1 MKTQLFSPYT
11 IGQMQLRNRI
21 SVPPMCQYQAI
32 DGKATT
38 WHKVHYGKLAGSG
51 AGLVCIEA
59 TAVTPDGRITGSDL
73 GLWSDELAGY
83 FAEIVQ
89 TMKAIDPTTKV
100 AVQISH
106 AGRKASERAPW
117 LGGHLLAEEGGWEPV
132 APSAVSAGGDAPTPR
147 EMLPGGIEAT
157 IQAFAN
163 AAERAQ
169 RAGVDAIEIHMAHG
183 YLLHQFLS
191 PISNLRID
199 EWGGSFENRTRLPLA
214 VFDAMKKAAPNV
226 EIGVRVSA
234 TDWIEGGWNLKE
246 TLELVESLKERGCA
260 FVDVSTGGLHGSQKI
275 NVSYGYQLPFARAV
289 RLQTGVPTIACG
301 LIKDARQAES
311 VLVEGT
317 ADLVDVGRQ
326 MLLNPHWGWQAALEL
341 GEKVDFP
348 PSYIRGMHR

>member
-73 GLWSDELAGY
+73 GLWSDELTGY

-191 PISNLRID
+191 PISNLRTD
-199 EWGGSFENRTRLPLA
+199 EWGGSFE
-214 VFDAMKKAAPNV
+214 
-226 EIGVRVSA
+226 I
-234 TDWIEGGWNLKE
+234 
-246 TLELVESLKERGCA
+246 
-260 FVDVSTGGLHGSQKI
+260 
-275 NVSYGYQLPFARAV
+275 
-289 RLQTGVPTIACG
+289 VPVCRW
-301 LIKDARQAES
+301 L
-311 VLVEGT
+311 
-317 ADLVDVGRQ
+317 
-326 MLLNPHWGWQAALEL
+326 
-341 GEKVDFP
+341 F
-348 PSYIRGMHR
+348 

>member
-191 PISNLRID
+191 PISNLRTD
-199 EWGGSFENRTRLPLA
+199 EWGGSFGNRIRLPLA
-214 VFDAMKKAAPNV
+214 VFDAMKKAASNV

-246 TLELVESLKERGCA
+246 TW
-260 FVDVSTGGLHGSQKI
+260 T
-275 NVSYGYQLPFARAV
+275 
-289 RLQTGVPTIACG
+289 
-301 LIKDARQAES
+301 
-311 VLVEGT
+311 
-317 ADLVDVGRQ
+317 
-326 MLLNPHWGWQAALEL
+326 
-341 GEKVDFP
+341 
-348 PSYIRGMHR
+348 

>member
-83 FAEIVQ
+83 FAE
-89 TMKAIDPTTKV
+89 
-100 AVQISH
+100 
-106 AGRKASERAPW
+106 ASERAPW

-169 RAGVDAIEIHMAHG
+169 RAGVDATEIHMAHG

-191 PISNLRID
+191 PISNLRTD

-246 TLELVESLKERGCA
+246 TIELVEILKERGCA
-260 FVDVSTGGLHGSQKI
+260 FVDVSTGGLHSSQKI

-348 PSYIRGMHR
+348 PSYVRGMHR

>member
-51 AGLVCIEA
+51 
-59 TAVTPDGRITGSDL
+59 
-73 GLWSDELAGY
+73 
-83 FAEIVQ
+83 
-89 TMKAIDPTTKV
+89 
-100 AVQISH
+100 

-191 PISNLRID
+191 PISNLRTD

-246 TLELVESLKERGCA
+246 TIELVEILKERGCA
-260 FVDVSTGGLHGSQKI
+260 FVDVSTGGLHSSQKI

-348 PSYIRGMHR
+348 PSYVRGMHR

>member
-32 DGKATT
+32 DGEATT

-147 EMLPGGIEAT
+147 EMLPGGI
-157 IQAFAN
+157 
-163 AAERAQ
+163 
-169 RAGVDAIEIHMAHG
+169 
-183 YLLHQFLS
+183 
-191 PISNLRID
+191 
-199 EWGGSFENRTRLPLA
+199 
-214 VFDAMKKAAPNV
+214 
-226 EIGVRVSA
+226 
-234 TDWIEGGWNLKE
+234 
-246 TLELVESLKERGCA
+246 
-260 FVDVSTGGLHGSQKI
+260 
-275 NVSYGYQLPFARAV
+275 
-289 RLQTGVPTIACG
+289 
-301 LIKDARQAES
+301 
-311 VLVEGT
+311 
-317 ADLVDVGRQ
+317 
-326 MLLNPHWGWQAALEL
+326 
-341 GEKVDFP
+341 
-348 PSYIRGMHR
+348 

>member
-1 MKTQLFSPYT
+1 MKTQLFSPYK

-51 AGLVCIEA
+51 AGFVCIEA
-59 TAVTPDGRITGSDL
+59 TAVTPDGRISGSDL

-89 TMKAIDPTTKV
+89 TMKAIDPSTKV
-100 AVQISH
+100 AVQINH

-191 PISNLRID
+191 PISNLRTD
-199 EWGGSFENRTRLPLA
+199 EWGGSFENRSRLPLA

-246 TLELVESLKERGCA
+246 TLELVEILKERGCA
-260 FVDVSTGGLHGSQKI
+260 FVDVSTGGLHSSQKI
-275 NVSYGYQLPFARAV
+275 KVSY
-289 RLQTGVPTIACG
+289 
-301 LIKDARQAES
+301 
-311 VLVEGT
+311 
-317 ADLVDVGRQ
+317 
-326 MLLNPHWGWQAALEL
+326 
-341 GEKVDFP
+341 
-348 PSYIRGMHR
+348 

>member
-1 MKTQLFSPYT
+1 MKTQLFSPYK

-51 AGLVCIEA
+51 AGFVCIEA
-59 TAVTPDGRITGSDL
+59 TAVTPDGRISSSDL
-73 GLWSDELAGY
+73 VLWSVVLAGY

-89 TMKAIDPTTKV
+89 TMKAIDPSTKV
-100 AVQISH
+100 AVQINH

-147 EMLPGGIEAT
+147 EMLPAGIEAT

-191 PISNLRID
+191 PISNLRTD

-214 VFDAMKKAAPNV
+214 VFDAMKKAASNV

-234 TDWIEGGWNLKE
+234 TDLIEGGWNLKE
-246 TLELVESLKERGCA
+246 SIELVEILKERGCA
-260 FVDVSTGGLHGSQKI
+260 FVDVSTGGLHSSQKI

-326 MLLNPHWGWQAALEL
+326 MLLTPHRGWQAALEL
-341 GEKVDFP
+341 GDKVDFP
-348 PSYIRGMHR
+348 ASYVQGMSR

>member
-1 MKTQLFSPYT
+1 MKTKLFSPYT

-21 SVPPMCQYQAI
+21 CVPPMCQFIAK
-32 DGKATT
+32 DGFPNT

-59 TAVTPDGRITGSDL
+59 VAVTPDGRISGSDL
-73 GLWSDELAGY
+73 GLWSEELAAS
-83 FAEIVQ
+83 FAQIVQ
-89 TMKAIDPTTKV
+89 TMKDIDPTTKV

-106 AGRKASERAPW
+106 AGRKGSERAPW
-117 LGGHLLAEEGGWEPV
+117 IGGHLTKEEGGWEV
-132 APSAVSAGGDAPTPR
+132 VGPSAVSAGGDNLMPR
-147 EMLPGGIEAT
+147 EMLPGGIEAI

-191 PISNLRID
+191 PISNLRTD

-226 EIGVRVSA
+226 ELGVRVSA

-246 TLELVESLKERGCA
+246 TIQLVELLKQRGCS
-260 FVDVSTGGLHGSQKI
+260 FVDVSTGGLHDSQKI
-275 NVSYGYQLPFARAV
+275 EVSYGYQLPFARAV
-289 RLQTGVPTIACG
+289 RLQTGMPTIACG

-341 GEKVDFP
+341 GEKVDCP
-348 PSYIRGMHR
+348 APYRRGMHL

>member
-1 MKTQLFSPYT
+1 MKTQLFSPFM
-11 IGQMQLRNRI
+11 IGGMQVRNRI
-21 SVPPMCQYQAI
+21 CVPPMCQYQAS

-73 GLWSDELAGY
+73 GLWSDELAAD

-89 TMKAIDPTTKV
+89 TMKDIDPTTKI

-117 LGGHLLAEEGGWEPV
+117 LGGHLSAEEGGWEAV
-132 APSAVSAGGDAPTPR
+132 APSAVSAGNDAPVPR

-169 RAGVDAIEIHMAHG
+169 RVGVDAIEIHMAHG

-191 PISNLRID
+191 PLSNLRSD

-214 VFDAMKKAAPNV
+214 VFDAMKKAAPRV
-226 EIGVRVSA
+226 EMGVRVSA
-234 TDWIEGGWNLKE
+234 TDWIEGGWNLAE
-246 TLELVESLKERGCA
+246 TIKLVDLLKHRGCA
-260 FVDVSTGGLHGSQKI
+260 FVDVSTGGLHSSQKI

-341 GEKVDFP
+341 GEKVAFP
-348 PSYIRGMHR
+348 PSYVRGMYR

>member
-117 LGGHLLAEEGGWEPV
+117 FGGHLLAEEGGWEPV

-191 PISNLRID
+191 PISNLRTD
-199 EWGGSFENRTRLPLA
+199 EWGGSFENRIRLPLA

-246 TLELVESLKERGCA
+246 TIKLVEILKERGCA
-260 FVDVSTGGLHGSQKI
+260 FVDVSTGGLHSSQKI

-289 RLQTGVPTIACG
+289 RLQTGIPTIACG

-348 PSYIRGMHR
+348 PSYVRGMHR